1 MTNVT
6 FAELVKEEFP
16 IIGQYTPV
24 LVRVHGEA
32 HPELASVLEVF
43 KKINKAA
50 NEKNLDELELRANF
64 QKLRE
69 ITQDYSLPS
78 DACETYIETYNM
90 LARADKTYHL
100 ENN

>member
-1 MTNVT
+1 MTNLS

-16 IIGQYTPV
+16 VIGRYTPI

-32 HPELASVLEVF
+32 HPELASVLAVF
-43 KKINKAA
+43 KKINKAVY
-50 NEKNLDELELRANF
+50 EKKLDEPELGAYF
-64 QKLRE
+64 QELRE
-69 ITQDYSLPS
+69 ITQDYLLPS

-100 ENN
+100 ENS